1 MHHDRNDRLSSTA
14 RGHVQRGG
22 PEDVAETWFHWRDP
36 ETGERLA
43 IALGVSD
50 AFRERLAAAGF
61 QPAAEPTGS
70 TLALARGGRESG
82 RPGEDAGSAA
92 PAA

>member
-1 MHHDRNDRLSSTA
+1 MHHDRHDTLDLIA
-14 RGHVQRGG
+14 RGEIRRDGR
-22 PEDVAETWFHWRDP
+22 ERVAETWFHWCDP
-36 ETGERLA
+36 ETGERLEV
-43 IALGVSD
+43 ALGVSD

-61 QPAAEPTGS
+61 QPSAEPTRS
-70 TLALARGGRESG
+70 TLALTRGGRESG